1 MVASG
6 CQLKPEPRVVPP
18 GTFIWCRLATIFVH
32 IPMLPFSESSMDARD
47 SFVAA
52 NTMVD
57 ALRRGD
63 EAKAVGLIDRVT

>member
-1 MVASG
+1 
-6 CQLKPEPRVVPP
+6 
-18 GTFIWCRLATIFVH
+18 
-32 IPMLPFSESSMDARD
+32 MDARD

-63 EAKAVGLIDRVT
+63 EAKAVGLVDRVT